1 MTEKF
6 IIRGGRPLSGEAWIH
21 GSKNAASKM
30 MIASLLTD
38 EPCVLENIPFSAEI
52 DITSELCEK
61 VGSALAFDASR
72 HLCRIETKRVTTSQ
86 IPELSRRN
94 RIPILALGPL
104 LHRNGRAEVPVLGG
118 CPIGHRPIN
127 FHFEALTKM
136 GVRIERKE
144 HSYVAEAHDIHGA
157 DIHLPY
163 PSVGATENV
172 LLTSVLARGKT
183 VISNAA
189 VEPEI
194 ANLIEMLSSMGA
206 RITCNSASRS
216 IEVDGVSRLKG
227 ISSRIMPDRNEA
239 VSFASAVLATEGEVL
254 VHGVAEEHLSAF
266 LSALTSI
273 GALFK
278 PEKDGIRFFGKKPY
292 RAITIETS
300 PHPGFMTDWQQP
312 FCVALTQAEGISR
325 IHETV
330 YEDRFGYAK
339 DLARMGASIELSD
352 ECLAGT
358 PCRFSG
364 FTFNHSLSIRG
375 PSYLMGTSITMT
387 DVRAGMAH
395 IIAALAAR
403 GESLITG
410 IEHIDRGYEDIDG
423 RLRGLGAD
431 IRRVSSQ

>member
-1 MTEKF
+1 M
-6 IIRGGRPLSGEAWIH
+6 PLAGEAWVR
-21 GSKNAASKM
+21 GSKNASSKM

-38 EPCVLENIPFSAEI
+38 EPCVLENVPFSAETEI
-52 DITSELCEK
+52 TAELCKKVGADIT
-61 VGSALAFDASR
+61 FDAAE
-72 HLCRIETKRVTTSQ
+72 HMCKIQTKRIRTSQ
-86 IPELSRRN
+86 ILELSRKN

-104 LHRNGRAEVPVLGG
+104 LHRNGFAEVPVLGG
-118 CPIGHRPIN
+118 CPIGHRPVN
-127 FHFEALTKM
+127 FHFEALTRM

-157 DIHLPY
+157 DVHLPY

-183 VISNAA
+183 AISNAA

-194 ANLIEMLSSMGA
+194 VNLIEMLSFMGA
-206 RITCNSASRS
+206 CITYNTASRS

-227 ISSRIMPDRNEA
+227 VSSRIMPDRNEA
-239 VSFASAVLATEGEVL
+239 VSFACAALATKGEIFVR
-254 VHGVAEEHLSAF
+254 GIAAEYLSAF
-266 LSALTSI
+266 LSALTSL
-273 GALFK
+273 GGGFRQ
-278 PEKDGIRFFGKKPY
+278 EKDGICFWGKKLY

-339 DLARMGASIELSD
+339 DLARMGASVEISD
-352 ECLAGT
+352 ECFDGT

-364 FTFNHSLSIRG
+364 FTFNHSLSVRG
-375 PSYLMGTSITMT
+375 PSSLTGTSITIT

-395 IIAALAAR
+395 IIAALAAK
-403 GESLITG
+403 GESIVTG
-410 IEHIDRGYEDIDG
+410 VEHVDRGYEDIDG
-423 RLRGLGAD
+423 RLRKLGAS
-431 IRRVSSQ
+431 IERIN

>member
-1 MTEKF
+1 MAEKF
-6 IIRGGRPLSGEAWIH
+6 IIQGGKPLHGEIEIR
-21 GSKNAASKM
+21 GSKNTAPKM
-30 MIASLLTD
+30 MIASLLTS
-38 EPCVLENIPFSAEI
+38 EPCMIENIPFSAEI
-52 DITSELCEK
+52 DITAELCEK
-61 VGSALAFDASR
+61 AGSVLALDASS
-72 HLCRIETKRVTTSQ
+72 HLCRIETKRVITSQ

-104 LHRNGRAEVPVLGG
+104 LHRNGRAEVPVPGG
-118 CPIGHRPIN
+118 CPIGHRPVN
-127 FHFEALTKM
+127 FHFDALAKM

-157 DIHLPY
+157 DIRLSY

-183 VISNAA
+183 AISNAA

-194 ANLIEMLSSMGA
+194 TNLIEMLSSMGA
-206 RITCNSASRS
+206 RIKCDIASRS
-216 IEVDGVSRLKG
+216 IEIDGVSRLKG
-227 ISSRIMPDRNEA
+227 VSSRVMPDRNEA
-239 VSFASAVLATEGEVL
+239 VSFASAVLATEGEAL
-254 VHGVAEEHLSAF
+254 VHGVAEEYLSAF

-273 GALFK
+273 GAKFK
-278 PEKDGIRFFGKKPY
+278 PEKDGIRFWGKKPY

-339 DLARMGASIELSD
+339 DLARMGASIEISD
-352 ECLAGT
+352 ECPNDH
-358 PCRFSG
+358 PCRFFGS
-364 FTFNHSLSIRG
+364 TFNHSAKIKG
-375 PSYLMGTSITMT
+375 PSLLTGASITMT

-395 IIAALAAR
+395 IIAALAAK
-403 GESLITG
+403 GESIITG
-410 IEHIDRGYEDIDG
+410 IGHIDRGYEDIDG
-423 RLRGLGAD
+423 RLRILGAD
-431 IRRVSSQ
+431 IVRVNM